1 MSMQRAVSEMSRVW
15 DNSEGNHVRW
25 GLRDTLRSIMTAV
38 WLTCS
43 AASSAYAATY
53 DLVLERHA
61 INITGRNSEA
71 LLINGQLPGP
81 VLRFKEGENVVIN
94 VTNRLDENASIHWHG
109 LIVPPEMD
117 GVPGI
122 SPGYGDGIP
131 PGQSFTYRFKIKQS
145 GTYWYHSHSSGE
157 QEQLGIYGPMI
168 VEPRQHE
175 PFRYDR
181 DYIIMLSD
189 WSDEAKR
196 VIKNL
201 KADSS
206 WYNLNRRTLVSL
218 FQELNKA
225 PSEERRRAIIND
237 RIAWSLM
244 RMDPTDISD
253 VSAYT
258 FLVNGQTPEQNFTAL
273 FRPGERVRLRFING
287 SAMTYFDVR
296 IPGLKMTVVQADGN
310 DVQPVVVDEFR
321 IANAETYDVIV
332 QPTTDRAYT
341 IVGESLDRTGFA
353 RATLATRP
361 GMIGDLPPH
370 RLRPLVS
377 MAEMG
382 MNLGPKGGDRGTPH
396 PEQDMPGHVAPE
408 DPVAMAI
415 GMGDMS
421 GMSESGGS
429 KMPGMQRGGA
439 KTKQPMP
446 GMSTASKPSKQ
457 SPKPAPRGKPG
468 MNHQS
473 MPGMSDALSQKADAF
488 AQMQQGSD
496 HSAMPGMGGGRQ
508 TADARGPESRVQ
520 EGPQAYV
527 LHGGEDMESVPVVG
541 GHAAADPLL
550 NDTGAPPGAK
560 VLSYRDLKALSPY
573 PYKPYERV
581 IEMRLT
587 GNMQRYFWSINGR
600 KFSEAE
606 PIVLR
611 YGERVRFRIINE
623 TMMNHPMH
631 IHGTWLLPDAGN
643 GARNP
648 KKHTVNIKPGATV
661 DVDVPADAEGPWA
674 FHCHQLYHM
683 ETGMMRKI
691 EVIRQTA
698 SIR

>member
-1 MSMQRAVSEMSRVW
+1 M
-15 DNSEGNHVRW
+15 
-25 GLRDTLRSIMTAV
+25 
-38 WLTCS
+38 S
-43 AASSAYAATY
+43 AAGSVFAGTY
-53 DLVLERHA
+53 DLTLEQHA
-61 INITGRNSEA
+61 VNITGRDSVA
-71 LLINGQLPGP
+71 MLINGQLPGP
-81 VLRFKEGENVVIN
+81 VLHFKEGENVVVN
-94 VTNRLDENASIHWHG
+94 VTNRLDETASIHWHG

-131 PGQSFTYRFKIKQS
+131 PGQTFTYRFKVKQS

-168 VEPRQHE
+168 VEPRERE
-175 PFRYDR
+175 PFHYDR

-189 WSDEAKR
+189 WSDEAKS

-201 KADSS
+201 KADAG
-206 WYNLNRRTLVSL
+206 WYNFNKRTLVGL
-218 FQELNKA
+218 FQELGKA
-225 PSEERRRAIIND
+225 PSEEARRAIIND

-244 RMDPTDISD
+244 RMDPTDIAD

-258 FLVNGQTPEQNFTAL
+258 FLVNGRTPEQNFTAL
-273 FRPGERVRLRFING
+273 FRPGERIRLRFING

-310 DVQPVVVDEFR
+310 NVQPVVVDEFR

-332 QPTTDRAYT
+332 QPTETRAYT
-341 IVGESLDRTGFA
+341 IVGESMDRTGFA
-353 RATLATRP
+353 RATLAPRP
-361 GMIGDLPPH
+361 GMIGELPPH

-396 PEQDMPGHVAPE
+396 PERDMPGHVAPE

-415 GMGDMS
+415 GMGDMGGMSDRGGTDNMSGSAGAKRGMS
-421 GMSESGGS
+421 GMPMGPKDS
-429 KMPGMQRGGA
+429 KQATKPAKRSKPAGTPGM
-439 KTKQPMP
+439 K
-446 GMSTASKPSKQ
+446 
-457 SPKPAPRGKPG
+457 
-468 MNHQS
+468 HES
-473 MPGMSDALSQKADAF
+473 MPGMSSAAPDRSDAL
-488 AQMQQGSD
+488 AQMKDASGHSSMSD
-496 HSAMPGMGGGRQ
+496 MGGDRN
-508 TADARGPESRVQ
+508 ARIAEAGSGLQ
-520 EGPQAYV
+520 QGPQAYV
-527 LHGGEDMESVPVVG
+527 LHGGEDMESVG
-541 GHAAADPLL
+541 LKAGHGTPDPFL
-550 NDTGAPPGAK
+550 NDTGAPPGTK
-560 VLSYRDLKALSPY
+560 VLSYRDLKALNPY
-573 PYKPYERV
+573 PYKPYDRI

-600 KFSEAE
+600 KFSEAD

-611 YGERVRFRIINE
+611 YGERVRFHFINE
-623 TMMNHPMH
+623 TMMSHPMH

-648 KKHTVNIKPGATV
+648 KKHTVNVKPGATL

-691 EVIRQTA
+691 EVVRQTA
-698 SIR
+698 SAG